1 MAKSPVV
8 DFTCIKRTK
17 TIQITQGLDMR
28 SFANYML
35 GASAILA
42 IALYSA
48 SSHAED
54 ADRAQLISQLIQSQ
68 QGDKVEPIETQLAR
82 MMMLQAKQ
90 ANPTVGPDKWLAVQ
104 GDVNAAVTSMVATGG
119 GAIETM
125 TRAGVANLSDADLI
139 HLISIYRD
147 PVLVKYMSA
156 VSNPVVQAQVR
167 QASMATG
174 LRVSALINSVLEKN
188 GLQGI
193 H

>member
-1 MAKSPVV
+1 M
-8 DFTCIKRTK
+8 
-17 TIQITQGLDMR
+17 
-28 SFANYML
+28 
-35 GASAILA
+35 
-42 IALYSA
+42 
-48 SSHAED
+48 
-54 ADRAQLISQLIQSQ
+54 
-68 QGDKVEPIETQLAR
+68 ETQLAR

-90 ANPTVGPDKWLAVQ
+90 ANPNVGQDKWLEIQ
-104 GDVNAAVTSMVATGG
+104 GDVNAAVASMVAKGG

-125 TRAGVANLSDADLI
+125 TRAGVANLSDAELV
-139 HLISIYRD
+139 HLLTTYRD

>member
-8 DFTCIKRTK
+8 DFTCVKRTK
-17 TIQITQGLDMR
+17 TTTNTPGLDMR
-28 SFANYML
+28 SFANYVL

-42 IALYSA
+42 IALHSG
-48 SSHAED
+48 SSYAED
-54 ADRAQLISQLIQSQ
+54 ADRAQLISQLIRSQ
-68 QGDKVEPIETQLAR
+68 QSDKVEPMETQLAR

-90 ANPTVGPDKWLAVQ
+90 ANPNVGQDKWLAIQ
-104 GDVNAAVTSMVATGG
+104 GDVNAAVASMVAKGG

-125 TRAGVANLSDADLI
+125 TRAGVANLSDAELV
-139 HLISIYRD
+139 HLLTTYRD